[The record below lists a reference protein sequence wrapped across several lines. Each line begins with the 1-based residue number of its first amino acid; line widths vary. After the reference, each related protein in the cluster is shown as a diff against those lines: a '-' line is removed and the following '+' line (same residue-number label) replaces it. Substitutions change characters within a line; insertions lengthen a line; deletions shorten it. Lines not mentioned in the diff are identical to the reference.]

1 MAKINFRFAYYDSLW
16 SAYLLEPS
24 LDGES
29 VRLQRSIQ
37 KTGAESLSRARR
49 QAIKYDCNG
58 EPYVTFHGRRLPLD
72 LFMRTA

>member
-1 MAKINFRFAYYDSLW
+1 MAKINARFAYCDSLW

-24 LDGES
+24 PDG
-29 VRLQRSIQ
+29 
-37 KTGAESLSRARR
+37 ESLSRARR

>member
-1 MAKINFRFAYYDSLW
+1 MAKINARFAYCDSLW

-24 LDGES
+24 PDGEN

-37 KTGAESLSRARR
+37 KTGGESLSRARR
-49 QAIKYDCNG
+49 QAIKYDRRG
-58 EPYVTFHGRRLPLD
+58 EPYVMFRGRRLPLD